1 VIKELKFAITNVKG
15 NYEKT
20 SLGLS
25 ANQIGYS
32 KQIIIISKY
41 PGNSKLRNMFF
52 QALINPEILEFS
64 KNEKTVK
71 WEGCLSEP
79 E

>member
-1 VIKELKFAITNVKG
+1 MKDALTNVKG

-20 SLGLS
+20 SLGIS

-32 KQIIIISKY
+32 KQIILISKY
-41 PGNSKLRNMFF
+41 PSNTNLRKLFF
-52 QALINPEILEFS
+52 QALINPEIIEYS
-64 KNEKTVK
+64 NVKTIK